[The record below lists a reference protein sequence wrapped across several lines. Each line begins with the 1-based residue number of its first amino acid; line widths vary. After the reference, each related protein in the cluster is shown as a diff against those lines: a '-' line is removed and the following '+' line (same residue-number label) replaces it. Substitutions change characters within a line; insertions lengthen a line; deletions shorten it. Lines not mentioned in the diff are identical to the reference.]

1 MKHPA
6 AIACIVVLTCVLPAC
21 TPVKLTPEAEKK
33 ARVLDPED
41 VSRCQRIGRT
51 TVAVQDRF
59 LGIPLAPNKLSRE
72 LRILARNSA
81 VSMGGDTAVP
91 VTEVNGGEQT
101 FAVYK
106 CLP

>member
-1 MKHPA
+1 MRHLA
-6 AIACIVVLTCVLPAC
+6 AIICIVLLAGVLAAC
-21 TPVKLTPEAEKK
+21 TPVKLTPEAARK
-33 ARVLDPED
+33 ARVLDPEE
-41 VSRCQRIGRT
+41 VSRCERIGRT
-51 TVAVQDRF
+51 TVAVQDKL

-72 LRILARNSA
+72 LKILARNSA

-91 VTEVNGGEQT
+91 VTEINAGEQT